1 MAGLP
6 PTPPL
11 DLPCYV
17 ENRDP
22 LPLHVHRGIIV
33 PPSQPPY
40 YSQGR
45 GPCAFTCR
53 GGKLAVPTPH
63 TGPALLFI
71 WQEAL
76 YSHPS
81 LARGPYGGIPTRSD
95 L

>member
-1 MAGLP
+1 M
-6 PTPPL
+6 
-11 DLPCYV
+11 
-17 ENRDP
+17 
-22 LPLHVHRGIIV
+22 HRGIIV

-71 WQEAL
+71 WQEESWAVAL
-76 YSHPS
+76 LFY
-81 LARGPYGGIPTRSD
+81 GPYPYYFMGGRVGGALLSIG
-95 L
+95 